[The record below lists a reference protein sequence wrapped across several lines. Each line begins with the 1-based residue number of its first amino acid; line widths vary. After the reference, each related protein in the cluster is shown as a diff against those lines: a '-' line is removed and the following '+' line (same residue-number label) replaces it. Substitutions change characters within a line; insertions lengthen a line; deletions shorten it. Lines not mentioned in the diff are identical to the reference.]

1 MSSSLSKGFL
11 HSPKGGDEMKKQG
24 FTLIEL
30 LVVIAIIGI
39 LSSIALVNLNSAR
52 KKARVAAI
60 EGSLSSLIPAVVIC
74 HDSSEE
80 LTYNG
85 TTVCP
90 TSGGANAPVEAT
102 TVCGGTPNVGNW
114 PTLQNGWDYG
124 ANCNSNSVANTFQYS
139 ASGESCVI
147 TCTQSG
153 CAKSGTC
160 V

>member
-1 MSSSLSKGFL
+1 
-11 HSPKGGDEMKKQG
+11 MKKQG

-85 TTVCP
+85 TTACTGSQTP
-90 TSGGANAPVEAT
+90 ISGGTNY
-102 TVCGGTPNVGNW
+102 VCGGSPSVGTW
-114 PTLQNGWDYG
+114 PALQNGWVYNPSC
-124 ANCNSNSVANTFQYS
+124 ASSSVNNTFNYA
-139 ASGESCVI
+139 ASGEGCVI
-147 TCTQSG
+147 TCSQTG
-153 CAKSGTC
+153 CSKTGTC